1 MTVNIL
7 LKTQGPMVMSTNI
20 PQSFQKGEI
29 AIINMKILNI
39 NHTIL
44 FQNQQLELIQ
54 PLEPMITSQF
64 SMKKE
69 ISKVQ
74 TSKANKV
81 EKSNLLTLEGILLEV
96 NSIKNNQE
104 ATYLQTMTSHKLKKL
119 SLQKRERRR

>member
-104 ATYLQTMTSHKLKKL
+104 ATYLQTMTSQRLRKL

>member
-81 EKSNLLTLEGILLEV
+81 EKSNLLMLEGILLGA
-96 NSIKNNQE
+96 NSTKNNQE
-104 ATYLQTMTSHKLKKL
+104 ATYLQTMTSQRLRKL

>member
-20 PQSFQKGEI
+20 LQSFQKGEI

-44 FQNQQLELIQ
+44 FQNQQLESTQ

-81 EKSNLLTLEGILLEV
+81 EKSNLLMLEGILLGA
-96 NSIKNNQE
+96 NSTKNNQE
-104 ATYLQTMTSHKLKKL
+104 ATYLQTMTSQRLRKL